1 MKIAIDAINIRSD
14 GGLTYLNE
22 FLTNLDKTN
31 ISKIYIFISKKSS
44 IKIIDKKFKIIENIF
59 FEKNFLITNL
69 WKLFF

>member
-59 FEKNFLITNL
+59 FEKNFLIIN
-69 WKLFF
+69 F